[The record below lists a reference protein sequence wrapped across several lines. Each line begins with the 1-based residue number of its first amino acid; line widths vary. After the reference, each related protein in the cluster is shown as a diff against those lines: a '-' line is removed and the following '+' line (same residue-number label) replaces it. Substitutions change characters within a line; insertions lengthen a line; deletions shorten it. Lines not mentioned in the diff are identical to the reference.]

1 MFSNFDEIMKAL
13 QGLPPGAMGGAMP
26 QVGPGG
32 QAPMAPPA
40 PVAPPQAAPAAVD
53 PTTTGSIPPNAGQY
67 ASFANPNG
75 PTAPGLTGQFP
86 DAPGAGGMLGP
97 FGRALGLN
105 DGTAGPTAF
114 GGLLN
119 FKDEDSKQAA
129 MRGLLGASAGLMAA
143 GGPSDKPH
151 SVGQDMAQGIGS
163 GMAAADGLR
172 DGNADRAY
180 KAAQTQRFGVAN
192 AADAQKMELEQRQA
206 AARARLFGGVGF
218 NGGSNTGATA
228 APTPASASPAPV
240 AGNDL
245 AGQINRQ
252 RATYQAQYNGLMAIG
267 DGENAR
273 PIFAQMN
280 NLDNEAAKQG
290 LVWNGQTYT
299 AAPGFNEGAGALK
312 QAEATGTSLG
322 QRNAWTNEQKE
333 LNQINSERAAKGLP
347 PLGME
352 EYQTSQKRAG
362 ATQVNVN
369 DGNKYGTIP
378 PGYRLVEGPNGAYME
393 AIPGSPDAVKA
404 DQAAKAKDTKSDHAQ
419 VSSDAVDTAFNN
431 VLRVDSE
438 STLPTTGF
446 FGGMLSGVGGTGSNN
461 VRAALET
468 LKANASLTTLQ
479 KMRDES
485 PTGAGMGS
493 PSDSEQKM
501 IQASF
506 ATLEQSQ
513 SRPEFIRNLN
523 NFRNMWMDLVHGPG
537 NGPARYPVTYGSQ
550 PLTESERKAAETGQ
564 PAPAAEWKPR
574 STQPATPPVRI
585 ANDADF
591 AKLPS
596 GSKFIGPDGVQ
607 RRKP

>member
-1 MFSNFDEIMKAL
+1 MFSNIDEILAAL
-13 QGLPPGAMGGAMP
+13 KGLPGQMGGAMP
-26 QVGPGG
+26 QVGPEG
-32 QAPMAPPA
+32 QVPMAPT
-40 PVAPPQAAPAAVD
+40 PVAPPQAAPAVD
-53 PTTTGSIPPNAGQY
+53 PATTGSIPPNAGQY

-75 PTAPGLTGQFP
+75 ASAPGLTGQFP
-86 DAPGAGGMLGP
+86 DAPGMGGMLGP
-97 FGRALGLN
+97 AGRALGTN

-129 MRGLLGASAGLMAA
+129 LRGMLAGSMGLMAA

-151 SVGQDMAQGIGS
+151 SVGQDFAQG
-163 GMAAADGLR
+163 GMAGIAGYEGSKDA
-172 DGNADRAY
+172 NSDRAY
-180 KAAQTQRFGVAN
+180 KNAQTQRFGVAN
-192 AADAQKMELEQRQA
+192 AADAQKMALEQRQA

-218 NGGSNTGATA
+218 DGGSNTGATA
-228 APTPASASPAPV
+228 APIAASASPAP
-240 AGNDL
+240 AGGNDL

-252 RATYQAQYNGLMAIG
+252 RATYQAQYNGLMAMG
-267 DGENAR
+267 DGDNAR

-290 LVWNGQTYT
+290 LVWNGQTYR
-299 AAPGFNEGAGALK
+299 AAPGFNEGAAGLK
-312 QAEATGTSLG
+312 QAEAAGTSLG

-333 LNQINSERAAKGLP
+333 LNQINAERNAKGLP
-347 PLGME
+347 PLGLE

-362 ATQVNVN
+362 ATQVNVG

-431 VLRVDSE
+431 ILRVDGNSW
-438 STLPTTGF
+438 LPTTGF
-446 FGGMLSGVGGTGSNN
+446 TGGLLANIGGTGSNDM
-461 VRAALET
+461 RAALET
-468 LKANASLTTLQ
+468 MKANASLTTLQ

-513 SRPEFIRNLN
+513 SREEFVRNLN

-537 NGPARYPVTYGSQ
+537 NGPERHPVAYGLK
-550 PLTESERKAAETGQ
+550 PLTEGERKAAETGQ
-564 PAPAAEWKPR
+564 QAPAADWKPR
-574 STQPATPPVRI
+574 STQPATQPVRI

-607 RRKP
+607 RTKP

>member
-1 MFSNFDEIMKAL
+1 M
-13 QGLPPGAMGGAMP
+13 
-26 QVGPGG
+26 
-32 QAPMAPPA
+32 
-40 PVAPPQAAPAAVD
+40 
-53 PTTTGSIPPNAGQY
+53 
-67 ASFANPNG
+67 
-75 PTAPGLTGQFP
+75 
-86 DAPGAGGMLGP
+86 GGMLGGV
-97 FGRALGLN
+97 GRALGWN
-105 DGTAGPTAF
+105 DGKAGPTAF

-129 MRGLLGASAGLMAA
+129 MRGLLAGSMGLMAA

-151 SVGQDMAQGIGS
+151 SVGQDIAQGGMS
-163 GMAAADGLR
+163 GIAGYEGYK
-172 DGNADRAY
+172 DGNTDRAY

-192 AADAQKMELEQRQA
+192 AADAQKMALEQRQA
-206 AARARLFGGVGF
+206 EARARLFGGGLGF

-228 APTPASASPAPV
+228 APTTASAAPAAPT
-240 AGNDL
+240 GNDL

-290 LVWNGQTYT
+290 LVWDGQKYS
-299 AAPGFNEGAGALK
+299 AAPGFNEGASALK

-333 LNQINSERAAKGLP
+333 LNQINTERAAKGLP

-378 PGYRLVEGPNGAYME
+378 PGYRLVESPNGAYME

-431 VLRVDSE
+431 VLRVDGE
-438 STLPTTGF
+438 RVLPTTGF
-446 FGGMLSGVGGTGSNN
+446 FGGMLNEVGGTASNN

-537 NGPARYPVTYGSQ
+537 NGPARHPVNYGLN
-550 PLTESERKAAETGQ
+550 PLTPEELAGADGAPT
-564 PAPAAEWKPR
+564 APAAPAIPR
-574 STQPATPPVRI
+574 ISGVE
-585 ANDADF
+585 DF
-591 AKLPS
+591 QKLAP
-596 GSKFIGPDGVQ
+596 GTVYIDPQGKT
-607 RRKP
+607 RTKR